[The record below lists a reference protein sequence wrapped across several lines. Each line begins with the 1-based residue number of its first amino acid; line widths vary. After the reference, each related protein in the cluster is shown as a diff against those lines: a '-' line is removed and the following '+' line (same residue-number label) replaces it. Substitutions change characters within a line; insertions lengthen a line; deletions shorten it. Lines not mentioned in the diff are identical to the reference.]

1 MKVYAAARDLAG
13 DIAFVG
19 THQFLIIETSKSI
32 PISINGNRYSPIEL
46 GGGTKGYVLGAHNIS
61 NKLTVKPFEEND
73 VLAAKEYY
81 GGIERKFYQ
90 KDFDTEVREIAFSTN
105 VESYA
110 YKLFKLANNF
120 SLNQVTD
127 PIRYPTA
134 GQGFNSN
141 SWVNSMVRHSGGL
154 YNSNF
159 SGIDSAH
166 NEVIPLTYFMAICPF
181 QPRPKLNAK

>member
-13 DIAFVG
+13 NLAFVG
-19 THQFLIIETSKSI
+19 THQFLIIETSKNI
-32 PISINGNRYSPIEL
+32 PIAINGNRYPPTEL
-46 GGGTKGYVLGAHNIS
+46 GGGVKGYVLGAHNIG

-81 GGIERKFYQ
+81 GGVETKIYR
-90 KDFDTEVREIAFSTN
+90 KDFDTEVRKITFETN
-105 VESYA
+105 VESYV
-110 YKLFKLANNF
+110 YRLFTLADNF
-120 SLNQVTD
+120 SLNQITD

-141 SWVNSMVRHSGGL
+141 SWVNSMVKHSGGI
-154 YNSNF
+154 YDSNF

-166 NEVIPLTYFMAICPF
+166 DKVIPLTYFMAICPSK
-181 QPRPKLNAK
+181 PRPRLNIK